1 MPIIA
6 ITREM
11 GSLGKDVARG
21 LGEALGLP
29 VIYHEVI
36 DHLADRLRVR
46 KSHVIRLLD
55 GSAGLL
61 ERLTADK
68 TSLALYTADE
78 VYGLAASCTDKGGAI
93 IRGWGATHLLRDIP
107 HVVCV
112 RVCAPFELRKTRMM
126 ERLASDDGERVAEEI
141 RANDEAHSA
150 IMRRHFGVQWT
161 EPEHYDVVLN
171 TKRVSVDGCVSEV
184 LTLARSPQFE
194 ETERSRARLADLALA
209 ARVRAAL
216 RRAPE
221 TREARVQVSSAG
233 GRITLS
239 GASSTDEML
248 AFVEVASA
256 VPGVRDVAYRTHRA
270 RNCGRASTRRPGA

>member
-21 LGEALGLP
+21 LGEELGLP

-68 TSLALYTADE
+68 TSLSIFTADE
-78 VYGLAASCTDKGGAI
+78 IYAIAAKGGAI
-93 IRGWGATHLLRDIP
+93 IRGWGATHLLREIP
-107 HVVCV
+107 HVVGI
-112 RVCAPFELRKTRMM
+112 RVCAPFETRRQRMM
-126 ERLASDDGERVAEEI
+126 ERLNSSDQALVGEEI
-141 RANDEAHSA
+141 RVNDEAHTA
-150 IMRRHFGVQWT
+150 IMRRNFGVQWT
-161 EPEHYDVVLN
+161 EPEHYDLVLN
-171 TKRVSVDGCVSEV
+171 TKRVSVEECVAEV
-184 LTLARSPQFE
+184 LALASGPQFV
-194 ETERSRARLADLALA
+194 ETEASRRKLEDMALA

-221 TREARVQVSSAG
+221 TREARVDVTSDA

-248 AFVEVASA
+248 AFVEVAAA
-256 VPGVRDVAYRTHRA
+256 VPGVRDVAYRTHP
-270 RNCGRASTRRPGA
+270 GEEVRPRFH

>member
-11 GSLGKDVARG
+11 GSLGKDVAAG

-36 DHLADRLRVR
+36 DHLADRMRVR

-61 ERLTADK
+61 ERLTADE
-68 TSLALYTADE
+68 TSLSIFTADE
-78 VYGLAASCTDKGGAI
+78 IFAIAAKGGAI
-93 IRGWGATHLLRDIP
+93 IRGWGATHLLRDVP
-107 HVVCV
+107 HAVSV
-112 RVCAPFELRKTRMM
+112 RVCAPFEVRQRRMM
-126 ERLASDDGERVAEEI
+126 ERLNSDDAERVAEEI
-141 RANDEAHSA
+141 RVNDEAHTA
-150 IMRRHFGVQWT
+150 IMRRHFDLQWT
-161 EPEHYDVVLN
+161 DPEHYDMVLN
-171 TKRVSVDGCVSEV
+171 TKRVRVDECVSEV
-184 LTLARSPQFE
+184 LALTRSPQFE
-194 ETERSRARLADLALA
+194 ETEKSRQKLADLALA
-209 ARVRAAL
+209 ANVRAAL

-221 TREARVQVSSAG
+221 TRAAQVHVASDV

-256 VPGVRDVAYRTHRA
+256 VPGVRDVAYRTKP
-270 RNCGRASTRRPGA
+270 GEEVRPRFH

>member
-1 MPIIA
+1 MPLIA

-11 GSLGKDVARG
+11 GSLGKDVAAA
-21 LGEALGLP
+21 LGEELGLP

-36 DHLADRLRVR
+36 DHLADRMRVR

-61 ERLTADK
+61 ERLTADE
-68 TSLALYTADE
+68 TSLSIFTADE
-78 VYGLAASCTDKGGAI
+78 IYAIALRGGAI
-93 IRGWGATHLLRDIP
+93 IRGWGATHLLRDVP
-107 HVVCV
+107 HALSV
-112 RVCAPFELRKTRMM
+112 RVCAPFELRRNRMM
-126 ERLASDDGERVAEEI
+126 KRLRTDDEDLVAEEI
-141 RANDEAHSA
+141 RVNDEAHTA

-161 EPEHYDVVLN
+161 DPEHYDIVLN
-171 TKRVSVDGCVSEV
+171 TKRVSVGECVSEV
-184 LTLARSPQFE
+184 MALAKGPQFS
-194 ETERSRARLADLALA
+194 ETDASRQKLADLALA

-221 TREARVQVSSAG
+221 TREAQVQVASET

-256 VPGVRDVAYRTHRA
+256 VPGVRDVAYRTHP
-270 RNCGRASTRRPGA
+270 GEEVRPRFH

>member
-11 GSLGKDVARG
+11 GSLGKDVAAG

-36 DHLADRLRVR
+36 DHLADRMRVR

-61 ERLTADK
+61 ERLTADE
-68 TSLALYTADE
+68 TSLSIFTADE
-78 VYGLAASCTDKGGAI
+78 IYAIASKGGAV
-93 IRGWGATHLLRDIP
+93 IRGWGATHLLREVP
-107 HVVCV
+107 HVLSV
-112 RVCAPFELRKTRMM
+112 RVCAPFDIRKRRMM
-126 ERLASDDGERVAEEI
+126 ERLNTDDEERVAEEI
-141 RANDEAHSA
+141 RINDEAHTA
-150 IMRRHFGVQWT
+150 IMRRHFGLQWT
-161 EPEHYDVVLN
+161 DSEHYDIVLN
-171 TKRVSVDGCVSEV
+171 TKRVSVPECVSEV

-194 ETERSRARLADLALA
+194 ETQQSRQKLADLALA
-209 ARVRAAL
+209 ASVRAAL

-221 TREARVQVSSAG
+221 TREAQVQVISDI

-256 VPGVRDVAYRTHRA
+256 VPGVRDVAYRT
-270 RNCGRASTRRPGA
+270 NPGDEVRPRFH

>member
-21 LGEALGLP
+21 LGEELGLP

-36 DHLADRLRVR
+36 DHLADRMRVR

-68 TSLALYTADE
+68 TSLSIFTADE
-78 VYGLAASCTDKGGAI
+78 IFGIAGKGGAI
-93 IRGWGATHLLRDIP
+93 IRGWGATHLLREIP

-112 RVCAPFELRKTRMM
+112 RVCAPFDLRKQRMM
-126 ERLASDDGERVAEEI
+126 ERLASDDEAHVAEEI

-150 IMRRHFGVQWT
+150 IMRRHFAVQWT

-171 TKRVSVDGCVSEV
+171 TKRVAVEECVSEV
-184 LTLARSPQFE
+184 LTLARAPQFE
-194 ETERSRARLADLALA
+194 DTERSRAMLDDLALA
-209 ARVRAAL
+209 ARV
-216 RRAPE
+216 
-221 TREARVQVSSAG
+221 QVVSDT

-239 GASSTDEML
+239 GASSTD
-248 AFVEVASA
+248 
-256 VPGVRDVAYRTHRA
+256 
-270 RNCGRASTRRPGA
+270 

>member
-11 GSLGKDVARG
+11 GSLGKDVAAG

-36 DHLADRLRVR
+36 DHLADRMRVR

-61 ERLTADK
+61 ERLTADE
-68 TSLALYTADE
+68 TSLSIFTADE
-78 VYGLAASCTDKGGAI
+78 IYGMCLKGGAV
-93 IRGWGATHLLRDIP
+93 IRGWGATHLLREVP
-107 HVVCV
+107 HALSV
-112 RVCAPFELRKTRMM
+112 RVCAPFEVRKRRMM
-126 ERLASDDGERVAEEI
+126 ERLNSDDEERVAEEI
-141 RANDEAHSA
+141 QINDEAHTA
-150 IMRRHFGVQWT
+150 IMRRHFDLQWT
-161 EPEHYDVVLN
+161 DPEHYDMVLN
-171 TKRVSVDGCVSEV
+171 TKRVSVDECVAEV
-184 LTLARSPQFE
+184 LALTRSPQFV
-194 ETERSRARLADLALA
+194 ETEKSRQRLADIALA
-209 ARVRAAL
+209 ASVRAAL

-221 TREARVQVSSAG
+221 TRQAQVQVASDV

-256 VPGVRDVAYRTHRA
+256 VPGVRDVAYRTHP
-270 RNCGRASTRRPGA
+270 GDEVRPRFH